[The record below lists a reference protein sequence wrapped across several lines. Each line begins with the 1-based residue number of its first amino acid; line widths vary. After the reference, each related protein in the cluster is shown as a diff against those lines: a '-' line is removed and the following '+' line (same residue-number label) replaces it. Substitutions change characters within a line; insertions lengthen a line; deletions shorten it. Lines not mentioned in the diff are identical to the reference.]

1 MGTVGFKSLLS
12 EMRRLFV
19 ASVLIVCATIGAGLV
34 PAQQATGPSSTAT
47 TAHPFEPGEE
57 LVYGAEFSRALLRNV
72 DVAEFRFSVRRQQ
85 SLPQTINSKGAIDS
99 SPYLL
104 KLTGEVFSKGFFS
117 RLFNLRFRESMES
130 IVEPAS
136 FTVQKTKRTDEQ
148 GKRIRVSEA
157 VYANGRVSWV
167 ERDPN
172 NPSSAP
178 RIGAANFTG
187 QVQDVLSAIYFLRL
201 QPLAVGHTLQL
212 TISDSGRVYKVPVRV
227 LEQKRMKTAVG
238 RVNALRVEPELFG
251 PGGMMDRKG
260 HISIWYTADNRRI
273 PVKAV
278 IKTEYG
284 TFDVKLR
291 KIIRNQGPQEYLSKA
306 AN

>member
-1 MGTVGFKSLLS
+1 
-12 EMRRLFV
+12 MRKLFV
-19 ASVLIVCATIGAGLV
+19 AFVLVVFATIGAGFV
-34 PAQQATGPSSTAT
+34 PAQQATRPSSST
-47 TAHPFEPGEE
+47 TTVHPFEPSEE

-72 DVAEFRFSVRRQQ
+72 DVAEFRFTARRQEPLTQ
-85 SLPQTINSKGAIDS
+85 KIESRDLDS

-104 KLTGEVFSKGFFS
+104 KLTGEIFSKGFFS
-117 RLFNLRFRESMES
+117 KLFNLRFRESMES

-136 FTVQKTKRTDEQ
+136 FTVQKTKRIDEQ
-148 GKRIRVSEA
+148 GKRKRVSEA
-157 VYANGRVSWV
+157 LYANGKVSWV

-187 QVQDVLSAIYFLRL
+187 QVQDVLSAIYFLRT
-201 QPLAVGHTLQL
+201 QPLAVGQTLQL

-227 LEQKRMKTAVG
+227 LEKKRMRTAVG
-238 RVNALRVEPELFG
+238 RVDALRVEPELFG

-260 HISIWYTADNRRI
+260 QLSIWYTADNRHI
-273 PVKAV
+273 PVKAI

-291 KIIRNQGPQEYLSKA
+291 KIIRNQSSQEYLTKA
-306 AN
+306 TN

>member
-1 MGTVGFKSLLS
+1 
-12 EMRRLFV
+12 MRKLFV
-19 ASVLIVCATIGAGLV
+19 AFILVLCATMGAGYV
-34 PAQQATGPSSTAT
+34 SAQHSKSASTSAI

-57 LVYGAEFSRALLRNV
+57 LVYVAEFSRALLRNI
-72 DVAEFRFSVRRQQ
+72 DVAEFRFTSRRQEPLQ
-85 SLPQTINSKGAIDS
+85 KTLNSRGGVDQA
-99 SPYLL
+99 PYSL

-136 FTVQKTKRTDEQ
+136 FTVQKTKRIDEQ
-148 GKRIRVSEA
+148 GKRTRVSEA
-157 VYANGRVSWV
+157 VYLNGKVSWV

-187 QVQDVLSAIYFLRL
+187 QVQDVLSAIYFLRT
-201 QPLAVGHTLQL
+201 QPLVLGNTLEL

-227 LEQKRMKTAVG
+227 LEKKRIKTVVG
-238 RVNALRVEPELFG
+238 RVDTLRVEPDLFG

-260 HISIWYTADNRRI
+260 HISIWYTADKRRI
-273 PVKAV
+273 PVKAL

-284 TFDVKLR
+284 NFDVKLR
-291 KIIRNQGPQEYLSKA
+291 KIVQNQSPREYLSKTS
-306 AN
+306 N